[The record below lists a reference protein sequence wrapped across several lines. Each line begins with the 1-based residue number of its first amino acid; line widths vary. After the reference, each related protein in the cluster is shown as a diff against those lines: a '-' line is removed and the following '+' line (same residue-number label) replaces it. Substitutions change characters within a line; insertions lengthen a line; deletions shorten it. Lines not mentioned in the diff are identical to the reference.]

1 MKALKWGMAWLVL
14 AAIVAAGLFY
24 AAIHWRPS
32 ADRYPVQGITITAE
46 QGEVHWPTLHAA
58 GADFAYI
65 LATDGDT
72 GRDPAFAN
80 NWAGAR
86 DAGMRYGAI
95 HIWQLCRLAPDQATN
110 FIANVPADEAALP
123 PAVILRFK
131 GNCADRPDVD
141 VMISELATF
150 LAMIEAHS
158 ENPALLYVTGDFDAA
173 YGITS
178 RVERSFWLQR
188 RLFKPDYGAAPW
200 VMWEATDI
208 LRVEGVENPARWNVV
223 RPGPPG

>member
-1 MKALKWGMAWLVL
+1 MKALKWGMVWLVL
-14 AAIVAAGLFY
+14 AAIVAAGFYY

-32 ADRYPVQGITITAE
+32 VDRYPVQGITITAE
-46 QGEVHWPTLHAA
+46 QGAVHWATLHAA

-72 GRDPAFAN
+72 GRDPNFTE

-110 FIANVPADEAALP
+110 FIANVPADEGALP
-123 PAVILRFK
+123 PAVILRFE

-141 VMISELATF
+141 VMISELAAF

-158 ENPALLYVTGDFDAA
+158 ENPALLYVTNEFDEA

-200 VMWEATDI
+200 VMWEATDM
-208 LRVEGVENPARWNVV
+208 LRVEGVEKPARWNVV